1 MLFTPLIVTF
11 VWFETYVPI
20 KECIQ
25 AVEVRKGIV
34 INLYW
39 LQREHTLENNRTP
52 KSKGHWD
59 LLTTNGVICLE
70 GVSTFLYRHSAPKT
84 SSSSRPPSV

>member
-25 AVEVRKGIV
+25 AVKVRKGIF

-52 KSKGHWD
+52 KS
-59 LLTTNGVICLE
+59 
-70 GVSTFLYRHSAPKT
+70 
-84 SSSSRPPSV
+84 